1 MIFPALLID
10 EILRGHVTATIR
22 PRLPGHHRLTWFR
35 EREDGPLLKRGGPYR
50 AYQRLAVIEH
60 VRGDIRARIELTD
73 IEETTIGELD
83 VDTIRKCGFRRCDGQ
98 RSEEARER
106 VARDQLAEHWMSM
119 TATQTPPKPDRQ
131 VWLLTFNSI
140 EVPTYLAPATGY
152 TRDARRSIDVD
163 ETVGFDGR
171 EVRVPI
177 DAVPGAVTAA
187 FADDADRRRQ
197 RERAGELTMRELN
210 SAGRR
215 LQRVREILAAKD
227 DVDLLS
233 DAARLSAVLSDIER
247 RADAA

>member
-10 EILRGHVTATIR
+10 EILRGHVTATVR
-22 PRLPGHHRLTWFR
+22 PRLPSHHRLSWFR

-50 AYQRLAVIEH
+50 AYQHLAVIEH

-73 IEETTIGELD
+73 IQETTIGELD

-98 RSEEARER
+98 RSTEARER
-106 VARDQLAEHWMSM
+106 VAREQLADHWMSM
-119 TATQTPPKPDRQ
+119 TATETPPRPDRQ
-131 VWLLTFNSI
+131 VWLLTFTSI

-163 ETVGFDGR
+163 ETTGFDGR
-171 EVRVPI
+171 EIRVPI
-177 DAVPGAVTAA
+177 DTVPGAVTAG

-210 SAGRR
+210 SATNR
-215 LQRVREILAAKD
+215 LRLIKEKLAVRD
-227 DVDLLS
+227 DIDLLS
-233 DAARLSAVLSDIER
+233 DAARLSAVLSDLER
-247 RADAA
+247 RTDAA